1 MRSIFATVGLAF
13 ALVGLG
19 AQQANATPITYQF
32 SGTGSGTIGGS
43 SFTNALVVFTGSAD
57 TANVQ
62 TLLFDGA
69 TLYAV
74 ALNSLAV
81 NIAGIGTATLTEPA
95 EVIGLPQP
103 IIDPDL
109 PPLPLVILGR
119 TDNPPNL
126 ESITGIAA
134 AASTSFAGYDLKTSI
149 GPISGV
155 GGVGFIG
162 DCGTVGHDPCLATSR
177 GALSFTSNIGLG
189 GGGTGGTFTA
199 TLVQVPEPSTLLL
212 ISGGLVAVVRRFR
225 RGGRG

>member
-1 MRSIFATVGLAF
+1 MRTIFASVGLVF

-19 AQQANATPITYQF
+19 AQQANAAPITYQF
-32 SGTGSGTIGGS
+32 SGTNSGTIGGS

-62 TLLFDGA
+62 TLLFEGV
-69 TLYAV
+69 TFYAV
-74 ALNSLAV
+74 PLNSLAV

-95 EVIGLPQP
+95 EIIGLPQP

-109 PPLPLVILGR
+109 PPLPLVLLGR

-134 AASTSFAGYDLKTSI
+134 TASTSFTGYDLKSSI
-149 GPISGV
+149 GPIVGV
-155 GGVGFIG
+155 GGVGFIQN
-162 DCGTVGHDPCLATSR
+162 CGTLGQDPCLATSR
-177 GALSFTSNIGLG
+177 GALSFATNIGLG
-189 GGGTGGTFTA
+189 GAGSGGTFTA

-212 ISGGLVAVVRRFR
+212 MSGALVAVVRRFR
-225 RGGRG
+225 RGGR